1 MKTALLL
8 TGVAVMLAAS
18 SAPSFAVS
26 KKAPTAPKK
35 EARCAVMKDNK
46 VNIADATKK
55 KMFAD
60 HKGKRYFFCCAGCP
74 EAFAK
79 NPAKFAKADHIPTP
93 KK

>member
-8 TGVAVMLAAS
+8 AGAAVMLAIS

-26 KKAPTAPKK
+26 KKAPAAPKK
-35 EARCAVMKDNK
+35 EVRCAIMKDNK
-46 VNIADATKK
+46 VNVAAATKK

-60 HKGKRYFFCCAGCP
+60 HKGNRYFFCCAGCP

-79 NPAKFAKADHIPTP
+79 NPAKYAKADHIPTP